1 MKPARWAGVF
11 FLLVTATGWALNWPA
26 MKILLREWPP
36 LFSRGVAGVTA
47 AFLLAIVALCS
58 GEQLRVPRQ
67 LMPRMLLAASTNVFA
82 WMGFSTLSMK
92 WLSVS
97 EGALLVYTMPIWA
110 MLLAWPVLARRLS
123 AEGFA
128 SLALGLAG
136 VVVLLG
142 GQGFAFDAGKLAG
155 ILFALLAAVL
165 FALGTVITRTPI
177 PIAPI
182 TLVAWQ
188 VGLGCAPMI
197 VLGLLIE
204 HPHVTALNTAGWAV
218 LIYMTLVPM
227 GVCYLAWFATL
238 RHLTPEVASIGML
251 LVPIMGIVAA
261 ALSLGEPLG
270 FREIAAMA
278 LTLSGVALALRRKRQ
293 GKQAAA

>member
-1 MKPARWAGVF
+1 MKPARWPGVF

-36 LFSRGVAGVTA
+36 LFSRGVAGVA
-47 AFLLAIVALCS
+47 ASMLLAIIALCA
-58 GEQLRVPRQ
+58 GEQIRVPRQ
-67 LMPRMLLAASTNVFA
+67 LMPRMLLAACTNVFA

-110 MLLAWPVLARRLS
+110 MLLAWPVQARRPS
-123 AEGFA
+123 VTGFMA
-128 SLALGLAG
+128 LLLGLAG

-142 GQGFAFDAGKLAG
+142 GRGFAFDAGKLTG
-155 ILFALLAAVL
+155 ISFALLAAVL
-165 FALGTVITRTPI
+165 FALGTVITRTPT
-177 PIAPI
+177 PVPPI

-188 VGLGCAPMI
+188 VGLGCVPMVI
-197 VLGLLIE
+197 AGLLIE
-204 HPHVTALNTAGWAV
+204 HPSFAALKTDGWAV
-218 LIYMTLVPM
+218 LIYMTIVPM

-238 RHLTPEVASIGML
+238 RYLPPEVASIGML

-261 ALSLGEPLG
+261 ALALGEPLG
-270 FREIAAMA
+270 LKETAAMA
-278 LTLSGVALALRRKRQ
+278 LTLSGVALALRRKSERNNV
-293 GKQAAA
+293 G